1 MLITS
6 MTMSRI
12 ENGCPLRFFMCC
24 QSLGISQDLSCC
36 SSTKVQ
42 GQRKHASCDS
52 VAKLL
57 RAQVTWSSTLTTS
70 GYEHSE
76 HVAPVLPTGLKIDLL
91 SQHPPTRYWSP
102 PKPFGHGLQ
111 SKLPSLF
118 VPETARVSIEPTR
131 SPPSYLPN
139 NSVTKIL

>member
-1 MLITS
+1 
-6 MTMSRI
+6 MTMRRI
-12 ENGCPLRFFMCC
+12 ENGFSPRLFMCC

-36 SSTKVQ
+36 SSTLIQ
-42 GQRKHASCDS
+42 GQCKHTSCDS

-70 GYEHSE
+70 GYGHSE
-76 HVAPVLPTGLKIDLL
+76 HVAPVRPTGLKTDLL

-118 VPETARVSIEPTR
+118 VPESARVSIEPTR
-131 SPPSYLPN
+131 SPPDYLPN
-139 NSVTKIL
+139 NSVAKIS